1 MVQLAPCIRLVLVV
15 QVGRV
20 FRQLQRVRVVRLVRL
35 PQGVPLNQ
43 GNRLIQRGLG
53 NLVALGVPE
62 AQVVRGLGLQ
72 EVVRV
77 ADREGKWADT
87 QPCYNML
94 SWRLEK

>member
-1 MVQLAPCIRLVLVV
+1 M
-15 QVGRV
+15 
-20 FRQLQRVRVVRLVRL
+20 VRL

-87 QPCYNML
+87 ERCYNML
-94 SWRLEK
+94 SW